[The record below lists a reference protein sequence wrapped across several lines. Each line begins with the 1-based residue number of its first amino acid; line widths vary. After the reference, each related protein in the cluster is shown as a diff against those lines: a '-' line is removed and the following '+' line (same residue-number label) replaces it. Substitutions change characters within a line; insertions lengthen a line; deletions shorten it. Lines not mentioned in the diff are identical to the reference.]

1 MSAKVFTLA
10 FWIDF
15 WHETARD
22 IIHSGIQIIG
32 IFVAYMVVRAA
43 LYRVIDGLLAHVLA
57 HDIRMGISEERA
69 GRVQTLQGLSKSVV
83 GYVLFFVLGILLL
96 GAVGI
101 PILPFITSASVV
113 GIAVGLGAQKLFKD
127 VISGFFIVVDNL
139 YAVGETVNVGTITG
153 EVQELGMRVT
163 RLLDTN
169 GKTHLL
175 SNGDIGTVTNL
186 SRHAIQDFIE
196 VNLAATADLNR
207 VVEISNKTGAKLY
220 AQPGHTLKSAPQ
232 VQGITA
238 FTATSVTIRVTV
250 CTEPATLLQEQMR
263 VRAALRDA
271 YLAGEVPLA

>member
-1 MSAKVFTLA
+1 MSDKVFTLA
-10 FWIDF
+10 FWIEF
-15 WHETARD
+15 WHETAKD
-22 IIHSGIQIIG
+22 IIHGAIRIIG
-32 IFVAYMVVRAA
+32 IFIAYLVIRA
-43 LYRVIDGLLAHVLA
+43 LMYRLIDGLLARVMA
-57 HDIRMGISEERA
+57 HDSRIGLTAERA

-83 GYVLFFVLGILLL
+83 GYALFFVLGILLL

-139 YAVGETVNVGTITG
+139 YAVGETVNIGAITG

-169 GKTHLL
+169 GKIHLI

-196 VNLAATADLNR
+196 VNVAATADLNK
-207 VVEISNKTGAKLY
+207 VLDVSNQTGEKLY
-220 AQPGHTLKSAPQ
+220 ALPDHRLKSAPQ

-238 FTATSVTIRVTV
+238 FSAASVTVRVTV
-250 CTEPATLLQEQMR
+250 CTEPAYLIEEQMR

-271 YLAGEVPLA
+271 YLAAEIPLA

>member
-1 MSAKVFTLA
+1 MSDKVFTLA

-15 WHETARD
+15 WHETAKD
-22 IIHSGIQIIG
+22 VIHGAIRIVG
-32 IFVAYMVVRAA
+32 IFIAYLIIRTL
-43 LYRVIDGLLAHVLA
+43 LYHVIDGLLARVMA
-57 HDIRMGISEERA
+57 HDARMGLSGERA
-69 GRVQTLQGLSKSVV
+69 GRLQTLQGLSKSVV

-139 YAVGETVNVGTITG
+139 YTVGETVNIGTITG

-163 RLLDTN
+163 RLLDAN

-186 SRHAIQDFIE
+186 SRHSIQDFIE
-196 VNLAATADLNR
+196 VNVAAVADLSK
-207 VVEISNKTGAKLY
+207 VVEISNKIGESLY
-220 AQPGHTLKSAPQ
+220 ALPDHGLKSAPH

-238 FTATSVTIRVTV
+238 FTAMSVTVRVTV
-250 CTEPATLLQEQMR
+250 CTEPAHLLLEQMR

-271 YLAGEVPLA
+271 YLAAEVPIA

>member
-1 MSAKVFTLA
+1 MSDKVFTLA

-22 IIHSGIQIIG
+22 IIHSGIQIVG
-32 IFVAYMVVRAA
+32 IFIAYMVVRAA
-43 LYRVIDGLLAHVLA
+43 LYRVIDGLLAHVMA
-57 HDIRMGISEERA
+57 HDVRMGISEERA

-196 VNLAATADLNR
+196 VNR
-207 VVEISNKTGAKLY
+207 RRHRRPE
-220 AQPGHTLKSAPQ
+220 
-232 VQGITA
+232 QG
-238 FTATSVTIRVTV
+238 SGN
-250 CTEPATLLQEQMR
+250 LQ
-263 VRAALRDA
+263 
-271 YLAGEVPLA
+271 

>member
-1 MSAKVFTLA
+1 MSDKVFTVA
-10 FWIDF
+10 FWVEF

-22 IIHSGIQIIG
+22 IIHSGIQIVG

-57 HDIRMGISEERA
+57 HDIRVGISEERA

-196 VNLAATADLNR
+196 VNVAATADLNK
-207 VVEISNKTGAKLY
+207 VVDVSNKTGELLF
-220 AQPGHTLKSAPQ
+220 AQPDHHLKSAPE

-238 FTATSVTIRVTV
+238 FSATSVTVRVTV

-271 YLAGEVPLA
+271 YLAAEVPIA

>member
-1 MSAKVFTLA
+1 MSDKVLTVA
-10 FWIDF
+10 FWVEF
-15 WHETARD
+15 WHETAKD
-22 IIHSGIQIIG
+22 VIHGAVRIVG
-32 IFVAYMVVRAA
+32 IFIAYLVIRAL
-43 LYRVIDGLLAHVLA
+43 LYRLIDGLLARVMA
-57 HDIRMGISEERA
+57 HDARIGISDERA
-69 GRVQTLQGLSKSVV
+69 GRVQTLQGLSKSVI
-83 GYVLFFVLGILLL
+83 GYVLFFVLGVLLL

-139 YAVGETVNVGTITG
+139 YTVGETVNIGTITG

-163 RLLDTN
+163 RLLDSN

-196 VNLAATADLNR
+196 VNVAAAADLNK
-207 VVEISNKTGAKLY
+207 VVEISNKTGETLF
-220 AQPGHTLKSAPQ
+220 AQNDHHLKSAPR

-238 FTATSVTIRVTV
+238 FSATSITVRVTV
-250 CTEPATLLQEQMR
+250 CTEPASLLQEQMR

-271 YLAGEVPLA
+271 YLAAEIPIA